1 MKKARFKK
9 TTCSDLEVTQYQV
22 WLPISKNKQ
31 IELSF
36 IYTKKEWSWFEF
48 LINWTRRRDN
58 AGFDVYLEIL
68 MIAFRGAITDKRL
81 WDYDKNCWEEKEKY
95 EQTSIKY
102 EWF

>member
-1 MKKARFKK
+1 MKFKK
-9 TTCSDLEVTQYQV
+9 SLSSHFECTQYQA
-22 WLPISKNKQ
+22 WIPISKNKQ

-68 MIAFRGAITDKRL
+68 MIAFRGALTDKRL
-81 WDYDKNCWEEKEKY
+81 WDQEKDNWEEECVQ
-95 EQTSIKY
+95 EQTTIKY

>member
-1 MKKARFKK
+1 MKFKK
-9 TTCSDLEVTQYQV
+9 STSSDFECTQYQV
-22 WLPISKNKQ
+22 WIPISKNKQ

-58 AGFDVYLEIL
+58 AGCDIYLEIL

-81 WDYDKNCWEEKEKY
+81 WDHDKNSWEEECT
-95 EQTSIKY
+95 QQQATIKY

>member
-1 MKKARFKK
+1 MKFEKS
-9 TTCSDLEVTQYQV
+9 TCSELEVLQYQ
-22 WLPISKNKQ
+22 LNISISRNKQ

-58 AGFDVYLEIL
+58 AGLDVYLEIL
-68 MIAFRGAITDKRL
+68 MLAFRGAITDKRL
-81 WDYDKNCWEEKEKY
+81 WSYDEDRWEEKPKY
-95 EQTSIKY
+95 EQASIKY